1 MSSGFRRLVLI
12 SSFYFGYSVISNAIM
27 FFMQSLN
34 DVPVINLDGFILRVN
49 FGVRK
54 KKEKLGVKIEFCLPA
69 CLMTFLV
76 AVLQKICC

>member
-12 SSFYFGYSVISNAIM
+12 SSFYFGYSVICNAIM

-54 KKEKLGVKIEFCLPA
+54 KPEKVRC
-69 CLMTFLV
+69 
-76 AVLQKICC
+76 